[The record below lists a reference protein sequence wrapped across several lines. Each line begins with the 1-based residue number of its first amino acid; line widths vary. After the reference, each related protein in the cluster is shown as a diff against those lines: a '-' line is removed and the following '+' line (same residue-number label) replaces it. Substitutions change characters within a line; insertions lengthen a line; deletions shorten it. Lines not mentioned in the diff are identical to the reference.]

1 MRLSSAAEIHGEDG
15 HMETAGLK
23 VWSWF
28 GRDQAS
34 REDLQF
40 VIAVGSRKELQQ
52 ASVRLSLPSPKGAG
66 RVLSSDPAYSLATA
80 NPGRLLWINLGDQPL
95 GKSRPPLHWSSE
107 EDLHQMRAAAAKRG

>member
-1 MRLSSAAEIHGEDG
+1 MAGRAVRPSSAGEVNGQDDR
-15 HMETAGLK
+15 MDTAGLK

-52 ASVRLSLPSPKGAG
+52 ATVRLSLPSPKQAG
-66 RVLSSDPAYSLATA
+66 RVLPSDPA
-80 NPGRLLWINLGDQPL
+80 
-95 GKSRPPLHWSSE
+95 
-107 EDLHQMRAAAAKRG
+107 